1 MSGYFYSNCTKL
13 DPLSVKC
20 RSKNVVKRFLHFNR
34 AFFGDLWLISFSGK
48 SSSGNKMEKKRKEKK
63 GKGKENVNKKKGH
76 VGGNGKMKDLRV
88 MRTHNNSNRGWEIS
102 YDIHLLLSQSQS
114 SLSDFYP

>member
-13 DPLSVKC
+13 DPLLVKC
-20 RSKNVVKRFLHFNR
+20 RSKNVVKPFLHFNR

-63 GKGKENVNKKKGH
+63 GKGKENVNKKKGSCRWKWENERLKSYAYTQQLKQG
-76 VGGNGKMKDLRV
+76 VGDL
-88 MRTHNNSNRGWEIS
+88 I
-102 YDIHLLLSQSQS
+102 
-114 SLSDFYP
+114 